1 MDKKETLELPL
12 LNFNLVI
19 IMGFLKHGETN

>member
-1 MDKKETLELPL
+1 MGKKETLELPL

-19 IMGFLKHGETN
+19 IMGFLEHGEIN